1 MNITKKA
8 SALTALVLAGSLLF
22 TGCGKAEEAPATN
35 TAPVAEATAEAPA
48 EEVVETP
55 ANPFDSLMPNQQ
67 AAFAKAEQYLQLKG
81 FSKAGLVDQLV
92 FENFAAEDAQA
103 AVDILD
109 VDWNNEA
116 VRTAAAYV
124 AITSFSYQGL
134 VDQLIFEKFSP
145 EEAAI
150 GASSTGLTP

>member
-8 SALTALVLAGSLLF
+8 SALT
-22 TGCGKAEEAPATN
+22 
-35 TAPVAEATAEAPA
+35 
-48 EEVVETP
+48 
-55 ANPFDSLMPNQQ
+55 PNQQ
-67 AAFAKAEQYLQLKG
+67 AAFAKAEQYLQPEG

-116 VRTAAAYV
+116 ARSAAAYV
-124 AITSFSYQGL
+124 AISAFSYQGL
-134 VDQLIFEKFSP
+134 VYQLIFEKFTP
-145 EEAAI
+145 EEAAF

>member
-8 SALTALVLAGSLLF
+8 SAITALVLAGSLLF

-55 ANPFDSLMPNQQ
+55 ANPFDSLTPNQQ

-92 FENFAAEDAQA
+92 FEGFAAEDAQP

-109 VDWNNEA
+109 VDWNAEA
-116 VRTAAAYV
+116 AKSAASYV
-124 AITSFSYQGL
+124 SLTDFSYQGL
-134 VDQLIFEKFSP
+134 VDQLIFEKYTP
-145 EEAAI
+145 EEAAF
-150 GASSTGLTP
+150 GAASTGLTP